1 LAHIHPT
8 SIVDEQA
15 KLASDVEVGPFCVIQ
30 GDVTL
35 GAGCKLVSHVH
46 LKGPM
51 LAGENNIFYPQVC
64 MGFSPQSRREDSNIV
79 KGGVQIGKDNIFR
92 EGVTIHRASTA
103 SPTTV
108 GDDNYMMAY
117 SHLGHDV
124 ILGSHNT
131 IANTSLIAGHVT
143 IADHVNIGGTGGV
156 HQFCRVGR
164 LSMISGTMGITR
176 DLPPFVTV
184 HQPVGELSLN
194 LIGLRR
200 SGYNAHI
207 PAIKKAFKILFRE
220 HHTNPIA
227 VKLIRESCDN
237 DPLAMELADFVAE
250 SKRGIVP
257 SNIRRLNSDDN
268 DPQE

>member
-1 LAHIHPT
+1 MAHIHPT

-51 LAGENNIFYPQVC
+51 VIGENNLFYPQVC
-64 MGFSPQSRREDSNIV
+64 MGFSPQSRRADPATIKSGV
-79 KGGVQIGKDNIFR
+79 KIGDDNIFR
-92 EGVTIHRASTA
+92 EGVTIHRASTDI
-103 SPTTV
+103 PTTV
-108 GDDNYMMAY
+108 GNDNYLMAF

-124 ILGSHNT
+124 VLGNHCT
-131 IANTSLIAGHVT
+131 IANAALIAGHVT
-143 IADHVNIGGTGGV
+143 IADKVNIGGTGAV

-164 LSMISGTMGITR
+164 MSMISGTMGITR
-176 DLPPFVTV
+176 DLPPFVMV
-184 HQPVGELSLN
+184 HQPIGSLSLN

-200 SGYNAHI
+200 NGYTDHI

-220 HHTNPIA
+220 RHTNPVA
-227 VKLIRESCDN
+227 VQLIRDTCDN
-237 DPLAMELADFVAE
+237 DPLALEIADFVE
-250 SKRGIVP
+250 QSQRGIVP
-257 SNIRRLNSDDN
+257 AAVKRFKLEESDSQD
-268 DPQE
+268 